1 MMLRWS
7 DTGLMPRIDARHLS
21 SVSRRRSAVSD
32 QWIERLGKLPVSVVS
47 DCLDEMG
54 LTGQVMAPHIRPLA
68 DSDTIVGRAHTMEV
82 VQVDRRPASTDLY
95 YQTEIAAVDS
105 IEPGHVLVGSTCR
118 GSLWGELLSTAAQFK
133 GAAGIVADTYTRDVA
148 GIRALGFPAF
158 FAGIHAAD
166 SLGRM
171 DVRTFGEEITC
182 AGVTVREGD
191 YVLADLDGVVVV
203 PADRIEEA
211 VTASEQKFDREGDV
225 RALLEEG
232 KTVREVFN
240 SFGIL

>member
-1 MMLRWS
+1 MS
-7 DTGLMPRIDARHLS
+7 DPWMT
-21 SVSRRRSAVSD
+21 
-32 QWIERLGKLPVSVVS
+32 RLGALPVAVVS
-47 DCLDEMG
+47 DCLDALG
-54 LTGQVMAPHIRPLA
+54 LREQVMAPHLRPLA
-68 DSDTIVGRAHTMEV
+68 DDHAMVGRAHTMRVLEV
-82 VQVDRRPASTDLY
+82 DGPPASTDLHY
-95 YQTEIAAVDS
+95 AAEIAAVDS

-133 GAAGIVADTYTRDVA
+133 GAAGIVADTFTRDVA

-166 SLGRM
+166 SLGRI
-171 DVRTFGEEITC
+171 DVAEIGVEITC
-182 AGVTVREGD
+182 GGVRVREGD

-203 PADRIEEA
+203 PAERIEQT
-211 VTASEQKFDREGDV
+211 VTAAEEKSRREGDV

-232 KTVREVFN
+232 RTVREVFD

>member
-1 MMLRWS
+1 M
-7 DTGLMPRIDARHLS
+7 
-21 SVSRRRSAVSD
+21 SD
-32 QWIERLGKLPVSVVS
+32 QWIERLGKLPAAVVS

-54 LTGQVMAPHIRPLA
+54 LTEQVMAPHMRPLA

-82 VQVDRRPASTDLY
+82 VEVAERPASKDLY
-95 YQTEIAAVDS
+95 YKAEIAAVDS
-105 IEPGHVLVGSTCR
+105 IEPGHVLVGSTAR

-133 GAAGIVADTYTRDVA
+133 GAAGIVADTYTRDVS

-171 DVRTFGEEITC
+171 DVREVGGEITC

-203 PADRIEEA
+203 PSERIEEA
-211 VTASEQKFDREGDV
+211 VVASEEKFHREGDV
-225 RALLEEG
+225 RSLLEEG
-232 KTVREVFN
+232 KTVREVFD